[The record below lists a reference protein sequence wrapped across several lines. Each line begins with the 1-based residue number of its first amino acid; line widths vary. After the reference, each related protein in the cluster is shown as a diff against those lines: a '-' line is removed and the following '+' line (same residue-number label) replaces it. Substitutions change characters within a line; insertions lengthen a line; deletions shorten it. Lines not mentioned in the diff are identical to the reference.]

1 MDSITKQLISFF
13 HIDGIG
19 LYLAGMLIMAGI
31 LVIAIMLT
39 KFVSVRAGLKK
50 MIQIIQK
57 PKDREEFTEQY
68 ETIRE
73 KVLGVPGMVHA
84 WKEFEETL
92 IPPIEDID
100 DPNYHI
106 YRNTKRPSEYFSVNS
121 VHYYQV
127 KAFIQPHT
135 FVGLGL
141 LFTFL
146 GLVAALTETG
156 QAFASSSVEEIQEAL
171 QLLLKVAGTKFW
183 ASVGGL
189 FTSIVVGA
197 ALHSF
202 NSSIRKQLHIIC
214 NLLEERLLYAN
225 HERIAVDQ
233 YGHAKRQ
240 TRRLEEM
247 STEITLALGDRISS
261 AINELPSM
269 LSHSLGETMQPVT
282 DELRNVTQN
291 LGQDNHSALKD
302 MADEFAKNVAGS
314 SQETFENVNGQLEK
328 LVSTLEVTA
337 SKLSGGGNELAH
349 GLEGAISNINQ
360 TMLHISDQ
368 LKETT
373 SEAGSRFKDDA
384 HSASNEFKEVMKDI
398 SEKLAGGGAELKNG
412 LEDSISNMNQ
422 TMQAISVQLKN
433 STSEAGQK
441 FKTDAE
447 SASTELK
454 DVIMAIKTQQ
464 ETSIGAISK
473 LTESLENVT
482 DSTSQSINTMI
493 EQSGSQ
499 LGQVVQDAVGQT
511 SKTVSAA
518 LENVGIDVE
527 RRVLAATTSAQE
539 SFVLSF
545 DDLNSKLSTTSEG
558 LTQSILD
565 WKQQLYTI
573 SQRFEAISGQ
583 LNHQVTAVSEV
594 NKQVQ
599 VVSGS
604 FAESAQSVK
613 SATAPL
619 SQVTSQL
626 NEASRNIDS
635 LLATTLETTQKTSVN
650 FNETLTTMA
659 ASVSGLE
666 EAWESNGKHL
676 KNVDSELESAFRQ
689 ITHHMSSSL
698 EQLAR
703 FAKELDSGLSG
714 SLEQLSGF
722 VMETRE
728 LVEDLSDVKAR
739 R

>member
-1 MDSITKQLISFF
+1 MDSITKLLIDFF
-13 HIDGIG
+13 HIDNIG
-19 LYLAGMLIMAGI
+19 LYLAAALMVTGVFVI
-31 LVIAIMLT
+31 LVMLMKFMKVSLGLARMT
-39 KFVSVRAGLKK
+39 KIVQS
-50 MIQIIQK
+50 
-57 PKDREEFTEQY
+57 PKDEAEFTANY
-68 ETIRE
+68 ESIRE
-73 KVLGVPGMVHA
+73 QVLNIPEMGHA
-84 WKEFEETL
+84 WSEFEETL

-100 DPNYHI
+100 DRNYHI

-121 VHYYQV
+121 VHYYQI

-156 QAFASSSVEEIQEAL
+156 QAFTNSSVDQIQAAL
-171 QLLLKVAGTKFW
+171 QSLLKVAGTKFW

-197 ALHSF
+197 VLHTI

-261 AINELPSM
+261 AIGELPSM

-282 DELRNVTQN
+282 EELRNVTQN
-291 LGQDNHSALKD
+291 LGQDNHSALKE

-328 LVSTLEVTA
+328 LVSTLEITA
-337 SKLSGGGNELAH
+337 SKLSGGGDELAQ

-360 TMLHISDQ
+360 TMLQISEQ

-373 SEAGSRFKDDA
+373 SEAG
-384 HSASNEFKEVMKDI
+384 
-398 SEKLAGGGAELKNG
+398 
-412 LEDSISNMNQ
+412 
-422 TMQAISVQLKN
+422 
-433 STSEAGQK
+433 QK
-441 FKTDAE
+441 FKSDAE
-447 SASTELK
+447 YASTELK
-454 DVIMAIKTQQ
+454 DVVMTIKEQQ
-464 ETSIGAISK
+464 ESSAEAISK
-473 LTESLENVT
+473 LTKSLESVT
-482 DSTSQSINTMI
+482 DSTSQSINTLI
-493 EQSGSQ
+493 EKSGSQ

-511 SKTVSAA
+511 SRVVSTA
-518 LENVGIDVE
+518 LENIGSDVE
-527 RRVLAATTSAQE
+527 SRVRAATVTAQE
-539 SFVLSF
+539 AFVSSFN
-545 DDLNSKLSTTSEG
+545 DLNSKLGVTSEG
-558 LTQSILD
+558 LTHSITE
-565 WKQQLYTI
+565 WKQQLNTI
-573 SQRFEAISGQ
+573 TQRFEAISGQ
-583 LNHQVTAVSEV
+583 LSTQVSAVSEV

-599 VVSGS
+599 VAGGS
-604 FAESAQSVK
+604 FAESAQVVR
-613 SATAPL
+613 SATSPL
-619 SQVTSQL
+619 AQVSTQL
-626 NEASRNIDS
+626 NEASRKMDS
-635 LLATTLETTQKTSVN
+635 LLSNTLEITQKTTES
-650 FNETLTTMA
+650 FSETLTSMA

-676 KNVDSELESAFRQ
+676 KNVDSELEEAFRQ
-689 ITHHMSSSL
+689 ITNHMSSSL
-698 EQLAR
+698 DQLGN
-703 FAKELDSGLSG
+703 FAKELDKGLSV

-728 LVEDLSDVKAR
+728 LVEDLSDVKAQV
-739 R
+739 